1 MNNNNTN
8 NANTIINNTI
18 ILLDNFDSFT
28 YNLANELKN
37 KGLSL
42 KIFRNNLSAKVIF
55 NEIENIKKITG
66 LTPILVI
73 SPGPGNPTES
83 GCLMELI
90 ALCHRKIPMLGI
102 CLGHQAL
109 CQFYGANIVKANVPM
124 HGKSSL
130 ILHNADDIFNNIPN
144 PARFARYHSL
154 VAENIPNNLTIIA
167 QFEDIVMG
175 VINRQDRILG
185 FQFHPESI
193 MSPFGSILLHN
204 SLKFLASESSEQITQ
219 SLLNKL
225 YNNEQLLVS
234 EIQSFFAEV
243 IKGNVDNSVLS
254 SALTAMKIRGETPI
268 EISGAAKAF
277 LQFAT
282 PFNRPNNYIFGDIV
296 GTGGDGLGTINVS
309 TTAAMVA
316 TYCGVKVAKH
326 GNRSVSSKSGASD
339 LLTAMGINVNISPES
354 ARACLDEIGMCFLF
368 APLYHKGFKNAV
380 NVRQSL
386 KTRTLFNLLGPLVN
400 PAKPDFAL
408 VGVYSKDLLLQMAA
422 SLKELGYKRALVVYG
437 GGSDEIAIHTNTNIA
452 ELKANGDII
461 SYELN
466 VADFNFNQ
474 QYNITD
480 ILGGNPQENK
490 VITENI
496 LQGKASNAHTD
507 LIAVNAGALL
517 YLSGKVNN
525 LVEGYKTAKQQI
537 LSGLIYEKIAK
548 KLINFTQSCK
558 L

>member
-204 SLKFLASESSEQITQ
+204 SL
-219 SLLNKL
+219 
-225 YNNEQLLVS
+225 
-234 EIQSFFAEV
+234 
-243 IKGNVDNSVLS
+243 
-254 SALTAMKIRGETPI
+254 
-268 EISGAAKAF
+268 
-277 LQFAT
+277 
-282 PFNRPNNYIFGDIV
+282 
-296 GTGGDGLGTINVS
+296 
-309 TTAAMVA
+309 
-316 TYCGVKVAKH
+316 
-326 GNRSVSSKSGASD
+326 
-339 LLTAMGINVNISPES
+339 
-354 ARACLDEIGMCFLF
+354 
-368 APLYHKGFKNAV
+368 
-380 NVRQSL
+380 
-386 KTRTLFNLLGPLVN
+386 
-400 PAKPDFAL
+400 
-408 VGVYSKDLLLQMAA
+408 
-422 SLKELGYKRALVVYG
+422 
-437 GGSDEIAIHTNTNIA
+437 
-452 ELKANGDII
+452 
-461 SYELN
+461 
-466 VADFNFNQ
+466 
-474 QYNITD
+474 
-480 ILGGNPQENK
+480 
-490 VITENI
+490 
-496 LQGKASNAHTD
+496 
-507 LIAVNAGALL
+507 
-517 YLSGKVNN
+517 
-525 LVEGYKTAKQQI
+525 
-537 LSGLIYEKIAK
+537 
-548 KLINFTQSCK
+548 
-558 L
+558 